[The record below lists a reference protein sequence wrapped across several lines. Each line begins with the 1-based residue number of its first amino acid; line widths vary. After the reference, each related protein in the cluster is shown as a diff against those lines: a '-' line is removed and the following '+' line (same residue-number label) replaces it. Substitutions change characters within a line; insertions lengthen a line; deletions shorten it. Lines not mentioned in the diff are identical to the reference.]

1 MFIKQER
8 EKNNR
13 GKKEMMSRIFKV
25 ILLLFFIAPVIVI
38 LYDTLAA
45 PKVLTR
51 ENNKGNE
58 YEQLDRLM
66 NTTRYREQVNKAG
79 YEVDENDIM
88 MDRIP
93 VLETKGETK
102 FIIQS
107 PTNSKKIYVYITGYL
122 NLIIFDRNM
131 SIVDSSIDQGEDKP
145 SRELTEEEKSKYEK
159 EIKQEINKLL
169 DDVYKAGEKM
179 Q

>member
-1 MFIKQER
+1 
-8 EKNNR
+8 
-13 GKKEMMSRIFKV
+13 MSRIFKV

-58 YEQLDRLM
+58 FEQLDRLM

-107 PTNSKKIYVYITGYL
+107 PTNSKKIYVYIAGYL

-131 SIVDSSIDQGEDKP
+131 SIVDSSIDQGKDKP
-145 SRELTEEEKSKYEK
+145 SRKLTEEEKSKYEK

>member
-1 MFIKQER
+1 
-8 EKNNR
+8 
-13 GKKEMMSRIFKV
+13 MSRIFKV

-66 NTTRYREQVNKAG
+66 NTPRYAEQVRKAG
-79 YEVDENDIM
+79 YEVDDYDLKM

-93 VLETKGETK
+93 VLKTLGKNKLSIE
-102 FIIQS
+102 S
-107 PTNSKKIYVYITGYL
+107 PMDKTIHIFTEEDY
-122 NLIIFDRNM
+122 NLIIFSKDM
-131 SIVDSSIDQGEDKP
+131 TITGSVISQGEEKP
-145 SRELTEEEKSKYEK
+145 SRKLTEEEKSKYEK

>member
-1 MFIKQER
+1 
-8 EKNNR
+8 
-13 GKKEMMSRIFKV
+13 MMSRMFIV

-58 YEQLDRLM
+58 FEQLDRLM

>member
-1 MFIKQER
+1 
-8 EKNNR
+8 
-13 GKKEMMSRIFKV
+13 MSRIFKV

-66 NTTRYREQVNKAG
+66 NTTRYAEQVRKAG
-79 YEVDENDIM
+79 YEVDDYDLQM

-107 PTNSKKIYVYITGYL
+107 PTNSKKIYVYVTGYL

-131 SIVDSSIDQGEDKP
+131 SIVDSSIEQGKDKP

-159 EIKQEINKLL
+159 EIKEEINKLL
-169 DDVYKAGEKM
+169 DDVYKAGEEM
-179 Q
+179 

>member
-1 MFIKQER
+1 
-8 EKNNR
+8 
-13 GKKEMMSRIFKV
+13 MMSRIFKV

-66 NTTRYREQVNKAG
+66 NTTRYAEQVRKAG
-79 YEVDENDIM
+79 YQVDDYDLEM

-131 SIVDSSIDQGEDKP
+131 SIVDSSIDQGKDKP

>member
-1 MFIKQER
+1 
-8 EKNNR
+8 
-13 GKKEMMSRIFKV
+13 MSRIFKV

-38 LYDTLAA
+38 LYETLAA

-66 NTTRYREQVNKAG
+66 NTTRYAEQVRKAG
-79 YEVDENDIM
+79 YEVDDYDLKM

-93 VLETKGETK
+93 VLKTLGKNKLSIE
-102 FIIQS
+102 S
-107 PTNSKKIYVYITGYL
+107 PMDKTIHIFTEEDY
-122 NLIIFDRNM
+122 NLIIFSKDM
-131 SIVDSSIDQGEDKP
+131 TITGSVISQGEEKP
-145 SRELTEEEKSKYEK
+145 SRKLTEEEKSKYEK
-159 EIKQEINKLL
+159 EIKEEINKLL
-169 DDVYKAGEKM
+169 DDVYKVGEKM

>member
-1 MFIKQER
+1 
-8 EKNNR
+8 
-13 GKKEMMSRIFKV
+13 MSRMFKV

-66 NTTRYREQVNKAG
+66 NTTRYAEQVRKAG
-79 YEVDENDIM
+79 YEVDDYDLQM

-131 SIVDSSIDQGEDKP
+131 SIVDSSIDQGKDKP